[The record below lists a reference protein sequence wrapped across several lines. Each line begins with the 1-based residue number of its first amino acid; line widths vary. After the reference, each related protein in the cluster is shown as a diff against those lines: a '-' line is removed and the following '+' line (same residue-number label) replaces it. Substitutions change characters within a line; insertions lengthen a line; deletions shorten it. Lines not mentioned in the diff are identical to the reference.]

1 MENTHGATMDNIQ
14 EGAQIIVKFKKG
26 ANVKLQ
32 GAEIASLGSVDLSA
46 FQSVIKK
53 SKGATVSRLFDQT
66 EAELESDVANVRE
79 ESGQELSELS
89 GYYTIQTTTEAQ
101 AEKILKAIKELD
113 YLEDAYI
120 EPPAVP
126 AFFDPPVDIKDIE
139 VSTIDV
145 AATPSFVSQQ
155 GYLKPAP
162 EGIDAFYAWT
172 QSGGKGN
179 GVKVIDIEGGWNF
192 NHEDLVQNQG
202 GVVGG
207 VATTNLG
214 WENHGTAVQGE
225 IAGDENSFGVT
236 GITPKANF
244 SAVSIFGKG
253 NSTAK
258 ALKMAAD
265 NLSKGDI
272 ILIELHRGGPNA
284 NGQGQFGYI
293 AIEWWTADFDMVKYA
308 TAKGIIV
315 IAAAGNGSQNLDDA
329 VYQNKFNRSFRD
341 SGAILVGAGAPPS
354 GNHGPDRSRLG
365 FSNYGTIIDAQGW
378 GREVVTTGYGD
389 LQGGSNKNRHYT
401 RQFSGTSSASP
412 IVVGAVAAMQGVRK
426 ATNQQPLTFQALRKI
441 LRTTGSPQTNAP
453 GRPATQ
459 RIGNRPNLKQAL
471 PLISSG
477 VVNSGVASKYWLE
490 LKAYPKG
497 TARSL
502 WLFVANKWKKLDN
515 PNPTTSDSVQRAF
528 LQQGSRV
535 RVWYDNTQ
543 DIKGLVVEGN

>member
-1 MENTHGATMDNIQ
+1 MGNENGVLLESKDTGV
-14 EGAQIIVKFKKG
+14 QIIIKFKKEAG
-26 ANVKLQ
+26 AR
-32 GAEIASLGSVDLSA
+32 IADAQVSSTTQTDLSKFA
-46 FQSVIKK
+46 SILNKN
-53 SKGATVSRLFDQT
+53 KGVAISRLFDQT
-66 EAELESDVANVRE
+66 ESELESDVAKVRND
-79 ESGQELSELS
+79 SGQEVSELS
-89 GYYTIQTTTEAQ
+89 GYYTINATSEAQ
-101 AEKILKAIKELD
+101 AKKILKSLEGLD

-120 EPPAVP
+120 EPPAMP
-126 AFFDPPVDIKDIE
+126 AFFDPPVDIADIVASNVE
-139 VSTIDV
+139 V
-145 AATPSFVSQQ
+145 AATPDFKNQQ
-155 GYLKPAP
+155 GYLNPAP
-162 EGIDAFYAWT
+162 AGVDAYYAWT
-172 QSGGKGN
+172 QAGGKGT

-192 NHEDLVQNQG
+192 SHEDLLQNQG

-207 VATTNLG
+207 TPTPNID

-225 IAGDENSFGVT
+225 IAGDENTLGVT

-244 SAVSIFGKG
+244 SAVSIFGSG

-258 ALKMAAD
+258 ALKTAAD
-265 NLSKGDI
+265 KLSKGDI

-284 NGQGQFGYI
+284 NGQGQFGFI
-293 AIEWWTADFDMVKYA
+293 AIEWWTADFDAVKYA

-329 VYQNKFNRSFRD
+329 VYNKKFDRSFRD

-365 FSNYGTIIDAQGW
+365 FSNYGAIIDAQGW

-401 RQFSGTSSASP
+401 KQFSGTSSASP

-426 ATNQQPLTFQALRKI
+426 AGGQSPLNYKEVRNI
-441 LRTTGSPQTNAP
+441 LRSTGSPQTNAP
-453 GRPATQ
+453 GRPVSQ

-477 VVNSGVASKYWLE
+477 TLKQGIATKYWLE
-490 LKAYPKG
+490 LKAYPQG

-502 WLFVANKWKKLDN
+502 WLFVDNIWKKQDN
-515 PNPTTSDSVQRAF
+515 PSNVTSDCIQRAF
-528 LQQGSRV
+528 LLQDSQV
-535 RVWYDNTQ
+535 RVWYDNSQ
-543 DIKGLVVEGN
+543 DIKGLIVEGT